1 MNDTTAQA
9 VAVPSE
15 EVRTADGVPLKLKLR
30 RVERH
35 RRAVSMLLVAPL
47 FLFLITVFVVPIVGM
62 IYKSVDNPVLLRSLP
77 HTMAAIKTWDGAV

>member
-1 MNDTTAQA
+1 
-9 VAVPSE
+9 
-15 EVRTADGVPLKLKLR
+15 
-30 RVERH
+30 
-35 RRAVSMLLVAPL
+35 MLLVAPL